1 MILPTDGEIGSRRL
15 GIEGAAP
22 SAVFRQSAILL
33 PGQTGMDANHRL
45 DARADPSAKLRG
57 ALLLAFGGLLSL
69 MVVGGGGAL
78 ISLRQLHAVQQQ
90 VGSRFL
96 HHTQAL
102 SAVVISVHIY
112 DDQLERFLLNDQTPE
127 QSGEREEIAS
137 RAAEAD
143 SALRGYPSDAGPE
156 EKQMLEEIEE
166 HLSRQESAYDDL
178 VSSGPDGRKSRSRSF
193 IHDEL
198 LPHSL
203 SILRVSQQIAGLNTG
218 QLARS
223 NQDLVDRFRALESRV
238 KSMLLLTLTA
248 GLALS
253 IAGSLYVL
261 RLERQGR
268 ERYLALA
275 DSRLEL
281 EKLSA
286 RLVDVQEQERRSIAR
301 ELHDEV
307 GQTLQALLIDLGRLS
322 RLAPA
327 GEQVMHEQIARLKGL
342 AENSVKTVR
351 DIALLLRPSMLDD
364 LGLIPALE
372 WQAREVSRRGEM
384 EVDVHSAMT
393 SEQLSDE
400 VKICAYRL
408 VQEALNNAAAH
419 ASAKSARVSVIQT
432 AHTLRVEVA
441 DDGQGFD
448 SARVRGMG
456 LLGMEERVK
465 RLGGTL
471 KIDSRSG
478 QGTTVVA
485 ELPLDLARSA

>member
-1 MILPTDGEIGSRRL
+1 
-15 GIEGAAP
+15 
-22 SAVFRQSAILL
+22 
-33 PGQTGMDANHRL
+33 MDANPQRPE
-45 DARADPSAKLRG
+45 ARKDPTNKLRG
-57 ALLLAFGGLLSL
+57 ALLLAFGGLLLL
-69 MVVGGGGAL
+69 MIVGGTGAL
-78 ISLRQLHAVQQQ
+78 LALRQVHVVEQQ
-90 VGSRFL
+90 VRTRFL

-127 QSGEREEIAS
+127 QGSVKEEIAS
-137 RAAEAD
+137 RAADAH
-143 SALRGYPSDAGPE
+143 SALQGYPSDGGPQE
-156 EKQMLEEIEE
+156 QQLLAEIEE
-166 HLSRQESAYDDL
+166 DLSNQESAFSAML
-178 VSSGPDGRKSRSRSF
+178 SSAPGDRKLRSRSF
-193 IHDEL
+193 IYDQL

-203 SILRVSQQIAGLNTG
+203 SILHVSQQIAGLNAEE
-218 QLARS
+218 LAKS
-223 NQDLVDRFRALESRV
+223 NEDLVDRFRSLESRV

-248 GLALS
+248 GLLLS
-253 IAGSLYVL
+253 MAGSMYIL
-261 RLERQGR
+261 RLERQGH

-307 GQTLQALLIDLGRLS
+307 GQTLEALLMDLGRLS
-322 RLAPA
+322 RLVPT
-327 GEQVMHEQIARLKGL
+327 GEQVMHEQIAHLKGL

-372 WQAREVSRRGEM
+372 WQAREVSRRGDM
-384 EVDVHSAMT
+384 EVDVHSEMT
-393 SEQLSDE
+393 SDELSDE

-432 AHTLRVEVA
+432 ARTLRVEIT
-441 DDGQGFD
+441 DDGQGFE

-471 KIDSRSG
+471 KIDSRHG
-478 QGTTVVA
+478 AGTTVVA
-485 ELPLDLARSA
+485 ELPLALTRSA